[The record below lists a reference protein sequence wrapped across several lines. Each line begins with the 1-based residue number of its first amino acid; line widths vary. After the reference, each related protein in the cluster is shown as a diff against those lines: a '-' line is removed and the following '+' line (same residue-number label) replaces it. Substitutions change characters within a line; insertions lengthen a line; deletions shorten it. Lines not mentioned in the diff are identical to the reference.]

1 MSDEIKAFVRL
12 DLNTT
17 NNLSRQFAP
26 PALAITQ
33 TNPEAFENTV
43 SLTTTDVK
51 LTYSTSSYGYAFFEN
66 ISNSTAAVIYVG
78 ADSTAVLRGFHKLR
92 YKQWAVGPLNPTSTY
107 RAQMETTSGG
117 VLHYGVWG
125 S

>member
-1 MSDEIKAFVRL
+1 VADEIKTFVRITL
-12 DLNTT
+12 DTT
-17 NNLSRQFAP
+17 NNLSRSFAP
-26 PALAITQ
+26 PQMAFTQ

-51 LTYSTSSYGYAFFEN
+51 LTYNTSSYGYAFFEN

-107 RAQMETTSGG
+107 RAQMETTNGG